1 MKKAIPTTFRKIC
14 IAAALAQLAAPLA
27 HAQLEEV
34 LVTATKRAENP
45 QDIPLSIEVVSGE
58 SMRAMGITNFTDL
71 QSTVPNLNVAYGVT
85 TEVIAI
91 RGLGSG
97 QERSFEQSV
106 GMFIDGFYMPRSRQ
120 YQTPFFDVARVE
132 VARGPQSAIHGLNST
147 AGAISIVTNKTMPGD
162 PFLFDVTADYEFQYG
177 GGGIEAV
184 LGGSPTDSIGLRLA
198 VKASDR
204 DGFYENSFTG
214 SDEGDTE
221 STLARLTAV
230 FALSDATNLT
240 LKYEFAENEMDGN
253 TGELFGSDVP
263 VFAAVAAAEPDD
275 GQLDWRRS
283 SNGCQDDPSGFPAA
297 LAFPGA
303 YTHTCPKQETELE
316 TFVANLEHE
325 FDGATLSVMAGHSE
339 FEYDITLDLDTLA
352 ASFVD
357 SGIDENFEQ
366 DAFEIR
372 LTSTTSGN
380 LDWLAGIY
388 YHNWENYNEN
398 PATYGPALF
407 GGLLS
412 EFGPFGANSA
422 IRTAGT
428 FDQESEVW
436 SAFAQGT
443 WHISEQLRVVAGLRF
458 TTEDKESTWTTPCS
472 LINLD
477 SGVETPVPLPGPL
490 ALCNSNPALEGLV
503 ADRSSD
509 NWLPE
514 LALQWDVNE
523 DIMVYAKASSSA
535 KSGGFTSS
543 TRNPPPTWTLAD
555 QEYQDEEVLGF
566 EIGLKSLLIDDRLE
580 FNVAAYDTEFDD
592 LQVNTFTPVDGV
604 IVQRVTNAAAAS
616 SQGVELDL
624 RFAASE
630 ALLLGVSAA
639 FQDVKYDSF
648 VNGTCSVESGL
659 ASPCDQS
666 GQPLPLAAD
675 YSGNAYANFTMPIT
689 GSINAVANVNLSFSD
704 GYFTSAALDP
714 VGEQSSY
721 TKWDARIGVEA
732 SDQRWSLA
740 LIGRNLGDE
749 EVLGATQ
756 TFFDP
761 FLQPTALGYLEP
773 PMTISVQARYRF
785 GG

>member
-1 MKKAIPTTFRKIC
+1 MKKAMPTSFRKIC

-27 HAQLEEV
+27 YAQLEEV
-34 LVTATKRAENP
+34 VVTATKRAENP

-58 SMRAMGITNFTDL
+58 DMRNMGITDFVEL
-71 QSTVPNLNVAYGVT
+71 QSSVPNLNVAYGIT

-120 YQTPFFDVARVE
+120 YQSPFFDVERVE

-162 PFLFDVTADYEFQYG
+162 PFELGLTADYEFQYG

-184 LGGSPTDSIGLRLA
+184 IGGSPTDSIGLRLA

-204 DGFYENSFTG
+204 DGYFENSFTG

-221 STLARLTAV
+221 TTLARLTAV

-240 LKYEFAENEMDGN
+240 LKYEIAEREMDGN
-253 TGELFGSDVP
+253 TGELFGAGVP
-263 VFAAVAAAEPDD
+263 AFAAVAAAEPND
-275 GQLDWRRS
+275 GRLDWTRS
-283 SNGCQDDPSGFPAA
+283 SNGCQPDASGFPDVMTVEGV
-297 LAFPGA
+297 FP
-303 YTHTCPKQETELE
+303 HTCPKQESELE
-316 TFVANLEHE
+316 TFLVNLEHE
-325 FDGATLSVMAGHSE
+325 FSGAVLSVMAGHSE
-339 FEYDITLDLDTLA
+339 FEYDITVDLDTLSSA
-352 ASFVD
+352 FVD
-357 SGIDENFEQ
+357 SSIDENFEQ
-366 DAFEIR
+366 DAFEVR
-372 LTSTTSGN
+372 LTSTTSGS
-380 LDWLAGIY
+380 LDWLAGVY
-388 YHNWENYNEN
+388 YHNWENFNAN
-398 PATYGPALF
+398 PAAYGPGLF

-412 EFGPFGANSA
+412 EFGPFGANTGIVTS
-422 IRTAGT
+422 GT
-428 FDQESEVW
+428 FDQESEVF

-443 WHISEQLRVVAGLRF
+443 FHLGERFRVIAGLRF
-458 TTEDKESTWTTPCS
+458 TTEDKESAYTTPCQ
-472 LINLD
+472 LVNID
-477 SGVETPVPLPGPL
+477 AGVVVDVPLPGPL
-490 ALCNSNPALEGLV
+490 ALCNSNGALEGL
-503 ADRSSD
+503 DFSRSSD

-514 LALQWDVNE
+514 LALQWDASDNV
-523 DIMVYAKASSSA
+523 MLYAKASSSA
-535 KSGGFTSS
+535 KAGGYTSS
-543 TRNPPPTWTLAD
+543 TRNPPASWVPSD
-555 QEYQDEEVLGF
+555 QEYDDESVLGF
-566 EIGLKSLLIDDRLE
+566 EIGLKSLLMDDRLE
-580 FNVAAYDTEFDD
+580 FNIAAYDTEFDD

-604 IVQRVTNAAAAS
+604 IVQRVTNAAKAS
-616 SQGVELDL
+616 SQGVEMDM
-624 RFAASE
+624 RFAASDS
-630 ALLLGVSAA
+630 LLLGLSAA

-648 VNGTCSVESGL
+648 VNGTCSIESGL

-732 SDQRWSLA
+732 ADQRWSLA